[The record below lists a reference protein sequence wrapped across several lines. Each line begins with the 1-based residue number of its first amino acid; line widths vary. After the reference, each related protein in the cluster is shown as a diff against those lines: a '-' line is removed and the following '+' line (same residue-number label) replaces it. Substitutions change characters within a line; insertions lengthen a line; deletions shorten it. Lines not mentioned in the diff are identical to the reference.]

1 MSPVRIRTAFEHKK
15 WRCRSWWAWRRPR
28 PHHPVALAA
37 VMTARLL
44 RMPAG
49 LRKNEG
55 TTWCGAQ
62 TRAHSFPHLRILP
75 APLAPLLAISLALL
89 CVSGLICRCR
99 HGAKRRQSLLE
110 DSGHLFCA
118 LSGGRLGCG
127 GTFSFLNLVAGGQLD
142 VGLHVGV
149 HVGRL
154 GRC

>member
-1 MSPVRIRTAFEHKK
+1 M
-15 WRCRSWWAWRRPR
+15 
-28 PHHPVALAA
+28 ALAA

-99 HGAKRRQSLLE
+99 HGVKRREYLLG
-110 DSGHLFCA
+110 DLAHLSYVVA
-118 LSGGRLGCG
+118 GGRLGSG
-127 GTFSFLNLVAGGQLD
+127 DTFSLLNLVAGGQLD
-142 VGLHVGV
+142 VGLHLVV
-149 HVGRL
+149 HSDRL
-154 GRC
+154 RLRDFAGLRRWAKTNASCPSPHHSLHSSAQLK